1 MCLYVFIF
9 KIQTKKHKNTLPTLS
24 YTLTPLTVFWLPHQD
39 HKFANLGH
47 PTVQNLQKITIE

>member
-9 KIQTKKHKNTLPTLS
+9 KIQTKKHQNTLPTLS

-47 PTVQNLQKITIE
+47 PTVQNLQK